1 MMKEEFEGKIKGT
14 ILNEEYEI
22 IETVYMWYD
31 ESMNKDDVASLYRK
45 FGIKIF
51 KDLLP
56 RAERIRDMERKIDG
70 LMAEVAH
77 LNEEREM
84 IIKGLA

>member
-1 MMKEEFEGKIKGT
+1 MMKEEIEGKIKER

-22 IETVYMWYD
+22 IETVYTWYD
-31 ESMNKDDVASLYRK
+31 ESMNKDDVAGLYMK

-56 RAERIRDMERKIDG
+56 RAERIRDMEHKIAG